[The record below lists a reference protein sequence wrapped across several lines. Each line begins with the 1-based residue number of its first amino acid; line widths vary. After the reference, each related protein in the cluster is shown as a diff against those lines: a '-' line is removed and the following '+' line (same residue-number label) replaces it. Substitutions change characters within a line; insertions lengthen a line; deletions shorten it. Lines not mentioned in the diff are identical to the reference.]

1 MNVSHN
7 EPGPHE
13 MLAAGV
19 AARLA
24 GVTVG
29 TLRRWERE
37 GRISASRTPGGQRRF
52 RRDEVEA
59 LLTPSDSPAS
69 SSVKAGA

>member
-1 MNVSHN
+1 MNVSHS
-7 EPGPHE
+7 ESGSHE
-13 MLAAGV
+13 MLAAGA

-37 GRISASRTPGGQRRF
+37 GRITASRTPGGQRRF
-52 RRDEVEA
+52 RRDEVEG
-59 LLTPSDSPAS
+59 LLTPSGSSAG